1 MTTLSGG
8 TMRPGWHRRIWKTAV
23 PIMVSNL
30 ALPIVGMVDTAI
42 AGHLPGPE
50 YLGGVGVAALIFSFT
65 FWTFGFLRLSTTG
78 YIAQAFGRGDRKEL
92 KAIVIRAAVIALVI
106 AFALVVL
113 QSPLRWLALDLVEAG
128 PLVSHQAALYF
139 DVRIWAAPAVMGNF
153 IIAGAL
159 IGLQRTGLALI
170 VQAVIATLN
179 VALDILFVPVLGWG
193 VEGLAAA
200 TAIAEAAGLATG
212 LVALVHALPEGREP
226 WPLGAARILRPYRPL
241 LALNRDLL
249 IRTLLLN
256 VAFGVF
262 ISLSARISDTT
273 LAANEILLM
282 FLTFAAFAL
291 DGFANACEAIVG
303 EACGRRD
310 PRMLGEAVR
319 VTFLWSGL
327 TAIVISLGYALGGDL
342 LILLFTDIPEVR
354 AEALAHV
361 HYAILMPVIGVWSFQ
376 FDGIFTGAARGR
388 DIRNAMILAVLIYLP
403 AIYLLHAGFGNDGLW
418 IGLALLFAV
427 RALALMRH
435 YPGLVRD
442 VAPAP

>member
-1 MTTLSGG
+1 MTTPSGAAV
-8 TMRPGWHRRIWKTAV
+8 RRGWHRRIWKTAA

-30 ALPIVGMVDTAI
+30 GLPVVGMVDTAL

-78 YIAQAFGRGDRKEL
+78 YIAQAFGRGDREEL

-106 AFALVVL
+106 AFALIVL
-113 QSPLRWLALDLVEAG
+113 QDPLRRLALDLVEAG

-153 IIAGAL
+153 IVAGAL
-159 IGLQRTGLALI
+159 IGLQRTGLALV
-170 VQAVIATLN
+170 VQAVIVTLN
-179 VALDILFVPVLGWG
+179 VGLDILFVPVLGWG

-200 TAIAEAAGLATG
+200 TAIAEGTGLATG
-212 LVALVHALPEGREP
+212 LVALVRALPEGRGP
-226 WPLGAARILRPYRPL
+226 WPFGAARIVKPYWPL

-262 ISLSARISDTT
+262 ISLSARIDDTT
-273 LAANEILLM
+273 LAANEVLMM

-310 PRMLGEAVR
+310 PRMLREAVR

-327 TAIVISLGYALGGDL
+327 TAVVVCLGYALGGEL
-342 LILLFTDIPEVR
+342 LILLLTDIPEVR

-376 FDGIFTGAARGR
+376 LDGIFTGAARGR
-388 DIRNAMILAVLIYLP
+388 DIRNAMVLAVVIYLP
-403 AIYLLHAGFGNDGLW
+403 AIYLLHAEFGNDGLW
-418 IGLALLFAV
+418 LGLALLFAV
-427 RALALMRH
+427 RALALWRR
-435 YPGLVRD
+435 YPGLARD

>member
-1 MTTLSGG
+1 
-8 TMRPGWHRRIWKTAV
+8 
-23 PIMVSNL
+23 MVSNL

-78 YIAQAFGRGDRKEL
+78 YMAQAFGRGDRKEL
-92 KAIVIRAAVIALVI
+92 KAIVIRAGVIALVI
-106 AFALVVL
+106 ALALIVL
-113 QSPLRWLALDLVEAG
+113 QNPLRWLALDLVEAG

-159 IGLQRTGLALI
+159 IGLQRTGLALV

-200 TAIAEAAGLATG
+200 TAIAEATGLATG
-212 LVALVHALPEGREP
+212 LAALVRALPEGREP
-226 WPLGAARILRPYRPL
+226 WPFGAARILKPYRPL

-310 PRMLGEAVR
+310 PRMLEEAVK

-327 TAIVISLGYALGGDL
+327 TAVVVCIGYALGGDL
-342 LILLFTDIPEVR
+342 LVLLFTDIPEVR

-361 HYAILMPVIGVWSFQ
+361 HYAVLMPVIGVWSFQ
-376 FDGIFTGAARGR
+376 LDGIFTGAARGR
-388 DIRNAMILAVLIYLP
+388 DIRNAMILAVFIYLP
-403 AIYLLHAGFGNDGLW
+403 VIYLLHAGFGNDGLW
-418 IGLALLFAV
+418 LGLALLFAV

>member
-1 MTTLSGG
+1 
-8 TMRPGWHRRIWKTAV
+8 MRPGWHRRIWKTAI

-78 YIAQAFGRGDRKEL
+78 YMAQAFGRGDRKEL
-92 KAIVIRAAVIALVI
+92 KAIVIRAGVIALVI
-106 AFALVVL
+106 ALALIVL
-113 QSPLRWLALDLVEAG
+113 QNPLRWLALDLVEAG

-159 IGLQRTGLALI
+159 IGLQRTGLALV

-200 TAIAEAAGLATG
+200 TAIAEATGLATG
-212 LVALVHALPEGREP
+212 LAALVRALPEGREP
-226 WPLGAARILRPYRPL
+226 WPFGAARILKPYRPL

-310 PRMLGEAVR
+310 PRMLEEAVK

-327 TAIVISLGYALGGDL
+327 TAVVVCIGYALGGDL
-342 LILLFTDIPEVR
+342 LVLLFTDIPEVR

-361 HYAILMPVIGVWSFQ
+361 HYAVLMPVIGVWSFQ
-376 FDGIFTGAARGR
+376 LDGIFTGAARGR
-388 DIRNAMILAVLIYLP
+388 DIRNAMILAVFIYLP
-403 AIYLLHAGFGNDGLW
+403 VIYLLHAGFGNDGLW

>member
-8 TMRPGWHRRIWKTAV
+8 AMRPGWHRRIWKTAV

-30 ALPIVGMVDTAI
+30 ALPIVGMVDTAL

-78 YIAQAFGRGDRKEL
+78 YIAQAFGRGDLEEL

-106 AFALVVL
+106 ALALILL

-200 TAIAEAAGLATG
+200 TAIAEVAGLATG
-212 LVALVHALPEGREP
+212 LVVLVRALPEGRKP
-226 WPLGAARILRPYRPL
+226 WPLGTARILKPYRPL

-273 LAANEILLM
+273 LAANEILMM

-327 TAIVISLGYALGGDL
+327 TAVVVCLGYALGGDL
-342 LILLFTDIPEVR
+342 LVLLFTDIPEVR

-376 FDGIFTGAARGR
+376 LDGIFTGAARGR

-418 IGLALLFAV
+418 LGLALLFAV

>member
-1 MTTLSGG
+1 
-8 TMRPGWHRRIWKTAV
+8 MRPGWHRRIWKTAI

-78 YIAQAFGRGDRKEL
+78 YMAQAFGRGDRKEL
-92 KAIVIRAAVIALVI
+92 KAIVIRAGVIALVI
-106 AFALVVL
+106 ALALIVL
-113 QSPLRWLALDLVEAG
+113 QNPLRWLALDLVEAG

-159 IGLQRTGLALI
+159 IGLQRTGLALV

-200 TAIAEAAGLATG
+200 TAIAEATGLATG
-212 LVALVHALPEGREP
+212 LAALVRALPEGREP
-226 WPLGAARILRPYRPL
+226 WPFGAARILKPYRPL

-310 PRMLGEAVR
+310 PRMLEEAVK

-327 TAIVISLGYALGGDL
+327 TAVVVCIGYALGGDL
-342 LILLFTDIPEVR
+342 LVLLFTDIPEVR

-361 HYAILMPVIGVWSFQ
+361 HYAVLMPVIGVWSFQ
-376 FDGIFTGAARGR
+376 LDGIFTGAARGR
-388 DIRNAMILAVLIYLP
+388 DIRNAMILAVFIYLP
-403 AIYLLHAGFGNDGLW
+403 VIYLLHAGFGNDGLW
-418 IGLALLFAV
+418 LGLALLFAV

>member
-1 MTTLSGG
+1 MS
-8 TMRPGWHRRIWKTAV
+8 GWHRRIWKTAL

-30 ALPIVGMVDTAI
+30 ALPIVGMVDTAM

-78 YIAQAFGRGDRKEL
+78 YIAQAFGRGDREEL

-106 AFALVVL
+106 AVALIIL
-113 QSPLRWLALDLVEAG
+113 QTPLRWLALDLVEAG
-128 PLVSHQAALYF
+128 PLVSYQASLYF

-153 IIAGAL
+153 IVAGVL
-159 IGLQRTGLALI
+159 IGLQKTGLALV

-200 TAIAEAAGLATG
+200 TAIAEFTGLATG
-212 LVALVHALPEGREP
+212 LVALVHTLPDGRGP
-226 WPLGAARILRPYRPL
+226 WPFGAARVPGPYRPL

-256 VAFGVF
+256 FAFGVF
-262 ISLSARISDTT
+262 ISLSARIDDTT
-273 LAANEILLM
+273 LAANEVLMM

-310 PRMLGEAVR
+310 RRMLKAVVR

-327 TAIVISLGYALGGDL
+327 TALVVSLGYALGGDL
-342 LILLFTDIPEVR
+342 LVLVLTDLPEVR
-354 AEALAHV
+354 EKALAHI
-361 HYAILMPVIGVWSFQ
+361 HYAVLMPVIGVWSFQ
-376 FDGIFTGAARGR
+376 LDGIFTGAARGR
-388 DIRNAMILAVLIYLP
+388 DIRNAMVVAVVLYLP
-403 AIYLLHAGFGNDGLW
+403 AIHLFHAGFGNDGLW
-418 IGLALLFAV
+418 LGLALLFAV
-427 RALALMRH
+427 RALSLLWH

-442 VAPAP
+442 VAPDR